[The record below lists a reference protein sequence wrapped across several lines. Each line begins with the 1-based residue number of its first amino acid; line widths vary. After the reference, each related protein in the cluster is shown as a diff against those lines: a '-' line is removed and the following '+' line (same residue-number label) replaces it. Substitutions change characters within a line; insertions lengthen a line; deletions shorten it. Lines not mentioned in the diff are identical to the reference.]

1 MPIVNSNSLSFD
13 GTDDFI
19 SLTNSSGLNFEN
31 LNNITLSTWIN
42 PANLVGQT
50 GIITSMSNIIG
61 TGNSSGHSQYSLKLI
76 NGKIYFLSGHT
87 NYGFEPNGPTVGNT
101 VLTENQ
107 WQHIA
112 VTYDGSYLKFYING
126 IEDYQEHIPNQ
137 TFPSSSG
144 IFEIGRYGPMNETVI
159 IILMVF

>member
-1 MPIVNSNSLSFD
+1 MAICQGDSTLLDAGSGHTNYLWNTVKLPKPSMPILLGRIVTVGNGVPIVNSNSLSFD

-61 TGNSSGHSQYSLKLI
+61 TGMFVIS
-76 NGKIYFLSGHT
+76 YFET
-87 NYGFEPNGPTVGNT
+87 
-101 VLTENQ
+101 Q
-107 WQHIA
+107 W
-112 VTYDGSYLKFYING
+112 K
-126 IEDYQEHIPNQ
+126 DYFFQ
-137 TFPSSSG
+137 
-144 IFEIGRYGPMNETVI
+144 VI
-159 IILMVF
+159 QIMFRT